1 MPYGGHAM
9 TENLSEILWEW
20 ISVIKMV
27 LPEVDTNNIF
37 EDVRSLS
44 RTLWSPAILNLL
56 SRLIGYSTAQ
66 GPQCE
71 MPVETL
77 LRSGTKI
84 QIILVNEFDWSSAT
98 TPHCRHFATVTV
110 AVSNPRTKTTIQYVV
125 FMSLSLPQKYGSLH
139 KLSFRSQDQNLS
151 MKCLCLL
158 KTSRCRSIGN
168 LVICETFTTAI
179 SPKPELLLMLKSR

>member
-1 MPYGGHAM
+1 MN
-9 TENLSEILWEW
+9 TEF
-20 ISVIKMV
+20 ISLRSSQKWV
-27 LPEVDTNNIF
+27 LPEVDTNSIF
-37 EDVRSLS
+37 AEVRSLS

-110 AVSNPRTKTTIQYVV
+110 AVSNPRTKTTIQYGCSCRIHRCSHNGATELLLLKISTCSQCQEWW
-125 FMSLSLPQKYGSLH
+125 FPREINYLSSQNNCLSLSLPPMSAIIE
-139 KLSFRSQDQNLS
+139 KL
-151 MKCLCLL
+151 
-158 KTSRCRSIGN
+158 G
-168 LVICETFTTAI
+168 
-179 SPKPELLLMLKSR
+179 